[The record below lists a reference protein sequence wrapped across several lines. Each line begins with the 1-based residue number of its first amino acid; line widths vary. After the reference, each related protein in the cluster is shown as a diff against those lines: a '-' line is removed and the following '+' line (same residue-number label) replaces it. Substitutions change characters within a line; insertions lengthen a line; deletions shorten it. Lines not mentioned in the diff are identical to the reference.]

1 MFKKYSKE
9 VFLLIL
15 VSLLLISISAISAG
29 DVSNTT
35 TTSPT
40 VTVEKQVSM
49 SNVIKEDT
57 TDNKVLSKNSENIQ
71 TKEKTDNKKT
81 IKKETSN
88 VDYYVCDNSGSDSNT
103 GSQDNPFKTI
113 GYAVGKVNSNDNY
126 NIHIKN
132 GTYKGT
138 GNTNLT
144 IDNNTPSA
152 PLTQTKSVKKDDS
165 NVVEITGANVRN
177 YWSWDDDDPSSA
189 EISDEILDANA
200 GKTFLIDQKAFNILK
215 RVNLIKFS
223 GSITYVGKDNP
234 TSYSTLWLN
243 TDHGNNTKVAN
254 ITFQYTDERQL
265 FRGET
270 TGGYYNATVENCTF
284 NANVAD
290 FPENNLRL
298 IEFTT
303 GTEDSIDPVMIFK
316 NSKINISAPANF
328 LNFAQYFEGGWLGTV
343 DPKVVPIRIGEEFTF
358 ARATNNRRIIFD
370 SNNITISVSK
380 DDGNSYATLNA
391 IMFSSSHAQFT
402 NNNINLSGEKYL
414 YGMLC
419 TSYSSHNNISNNTFQ
434 INGQRYTAGIYL
446 TGGYL
451 QNNTVANNTITLV
464 SSNSSSSV
472 AEDSGYPIVIED
484 RRYIGG
490 NYPPAEYPSGGEL
503 INNTVIN
510 NTIVVSGNNVY
521 GIEHYGGTN
530 TLIKGNRINASG
542 INPTGIVIT
551 GNGLSVEDNI
561 IYITAQTNKTGT
573 TADYFPAIS
582 GGIYAQLCFNN
593 TIKNNKVVTVNGS
606 GITAKQYR
614 NLTII
619 GNKVNVT
626 DEYAVVLTECNNNN
640 VSGNELGSKSYYG
653 DEAVSIVDGQ
663 NNSVHDNKGLPRDK
677 TFLNVIISPDSLHV
691 GDYIYVNITLTDEE
705 GNLLSSKVTLNSS
718 ASVGKI
724 ISMNN
729 GKGSD
734 RLKILKFV
742 DNATILVTYNGTIR
756 YENCSAEV
764 PFTILRT
771 ETILTINN
779 PTDMLSTNVDITING
794 TLKDNNN
801 KAISNANISVTFNNK
816 EYNVT
821 TNSDGLFN
829 VTITTPSENGKYVL
843 TARYNGT
850 EIYDASQET
859 ITLTIGKIETTL
871 TVNEAMDVVMV
882 TRNMTINGT
891 LKDIDNHA
899 ISDATIKI
907 KVDDMDE
914 VSVKTNENG
923 EYSYSFK
930 TTKISDHINVY
941 VSYAGDDEYLETYA
955 NTWFIVEKI
964 GSKISV
970 DEIDNVDPN
979 SEINITGKLSVDYN
993 VNVGIPD
1000 ATVHITIDGQTYTT
1014 TTDEN
1019 GNYIKT
1025 ITTPDASKTYTVSVE
1040 YKGSE
1045 LYDECDDSI
1054 NLYVKTKSTID
1065 VETPI
1070 ITVVNNNIT
1079 IKGTLKDINGNPIR
1093 DVTIVMT
1100 IEDLINTTKTNS
1112 TGGYT
1117 FIYTA
1122 TKVDN
1127 NIPVDIKFIGDNYY
1141 APSSTQAT
1149 LTVEKLNSTLIIDN
1163 IENVKINASV
1173 VITGKVTNNTNNP
1186 ITDANVCVT
1195 VNNESKNVTTG
1206 TDGTFRVE
1214 FTAPS
1219 TAKTYTVTAKYEGSE
1234 IYNGSDNETT
1244 FDVEKIDSIITIDT
1258 IGSVDANSN
1267 VNVTGILVD
1276 SAQNAISNQEV
1287 TITVNNKK
1295 YTTTTGSDGKY
1306 VVTIMSPV
1314 VTGHYDVSASYA
1326 GSDVYTMAS
1335 AQTSMFVKEETSIT
1349 AEGPISATVNSTI
1362 TITGSLMDAS
1372 DNGIANATI
1381 TVVFEGKDY
1390 TTTTNNDGKFT
1401 CDIMTTTVGDNIPVT
1416 VRYDGNDTYMASSEI
1431 ISVDVEKLGSELT
1444 LNPVNNTNI
1453 NSTVDVSGLLSEEYT
1468 QKAIANSTV
1477 TIIVDGISYNTVTDD
1492 NGNFKVTIKA
1502 AATTGTYTIKA
1513 SYDGSDLYTPSSD
1526 ETTFDVEKIGS
1537 KLTLKP
1543 VNNTSINSTV
1553 DVSGV
1558 LSEKYTQKAITNSTI
1573 TIIVD
1578 GISYNTVTDDNG
1590 NFKVTIKAAATTGTY
1605 TIKASYD
1612 GSDLY
1617 TPSSDETTFDVE
1629 KISTKT
1635 TVDAVNGVIYEKVN
1649 LTAHITDVNGN
1660 NVTGGKVV
1668 FSINGVEVTDNNGN
1682 VIYANVTGGVATI
1695 TKEAPRVWYKE
1706 NTTIVATYLGNDA
1719 YDDSVSEKADVI
1731 ITLRTAN
1738 IDVLTNGTKVK
1749 VGDTTSIIAHVYYN
1763 NTLVNEGKVIFK
1775 LNGKTLKDDDGNII
1789 FVKVENGVAKLDYT
1803 ITSIYSAK
1811 EYTLTAVFSG
1821 KDYNRVATESHLTVL
1836 RTNTHIQAE
1845 MVNITSNNATVSLK
1859 IFDEKNN
1866 LINRDTKVTV
1876 KVNGKTVYNQII
1888 VSNGVANLNLNL
1900 PVSSKPYNITIISG
1914 ENSVYATS
1922 TTSFMFKNTVKI
1934 PTKVTATAKLVNNK
1948 TATVSVKINDNNNK
1962 PVTGNTKVVVKLNG
1976 KTQANA
1982 IAVNGV
1988 ADIDMIPPTIK
1999 GTYTLVVMTGET
2011 SIYEKATTT
2020 TTLKI

>member
-1 MFKKYSKE
+1 
-9 VFLLIL
+9 
-15 VSLLLISISAISAG
+15 
-29 DVSNTT
+29 
-35 TTSPT
+35 
-40 VTVEKQVSM
+40 
-49 SNVIKEDT
+49 
-57 TDNKVLSKNSENIQ
+57 
-71 TKEKTDNKKT
+71 
-81 IKKETSN
+81 
-88 VDYYVCDNSGSDSNT
+88 YYVCDNSGSDSNT
-103 GSQDNPFKTI
+103 GSQDSPFKTI
-113 GYAVGKVNSNDNY
+113 GYTVEKVNSNDNY

-152 PLTQTKSVKKDDS
+152 PLTPTKSVKKDDS
-165 NVVEITGANVRN
+165 NVVEITGTNVRN

-561 IYITAQTNKTGT
+561 IYITAQTNNTGT

-593 TIKNNKVVTVNGS
+593 TIRNNKVVTVNGS

-653 DEAVSIVDGQ
+653 DEAVSIIDGQ

-859 ITLTIGKIETTL
+859 ITLAIGKIETTL
-871 TVNEAMDVVMV
+871 TVNEPMDVVIV

-899 ISDATIKI
+899 IADATIKI

-930 TTKISDHINVY
+930 TIKTSDHINVH

-955 NTWFIVEKI
+955 STWFIVEKI

-993 VNVGIPD
+993 LNVGIPD

-1070 ITVVNNNIT
+1070 IITVVNNDIT

-1335 AQTSMFVKEETSIT
+1335 AQTSMFVKEETSII

-1362 TITGSLMDAS
+1362 TINGSLMDAS

-1390 TTTTNNDGKFT
+1390 TTTTNGDGKFT

-1444 LNPVNNTNI
+1444 LNPVNNTDI
-1453 NSTVDVSGLLSEEYT
+1453 NSTVDVSGVLSEEYT

-1477 TIIVDGISYNTVTDD
+1477 
-1492 NGNFKVTIKA
+1492 
-1502 AATTGTYTIKA
+1502 
-1513 SYDGSDLYTPSSD
+1513 
-1526 ETTFDVEKIGS
+1526 
-1537 KLTLKP
+1537 
-1543 VNNTSINSTV
+1543 
-1553 DVSGV
+1553 
-1558 LSEKYTQKAITNSTI
+1558 

-1695 TKEAPRVWYKE
+1695 TKEAPRVWHKE

-1845 MVNITSNNATVSLK
+1845 MVNITSNNATVSIK

-1866 LINRDTKVTV
+1866 TVQRNTKVTV
-1876 KVNGKTVYNQII
+1876 KVNGKTFYNQII

-2020 TTLKI
+2020 TTLKV

>member
-1 MFKKYSKE
+1 MFKKYNKE
-9 VFLLIL
+9 IFLLIL

-29 DVSNTT
+29 DVSNST

-49 SNVIKEDT
+49 NNVIKEDT

-71 TKEKTDNKKT
+71 TKEKTDNKET

-88 VDYYVCDNSGSDSNT
+88 VDYCVCDNSGNDSNT
-103 GSQDNPFKTI
+103 GSQDSPFKTI
-113 GYAVGKVNSNDNY
+113 GYTVEKVNSNDNY

-152 PLTQTKSVKKDDS
+152 PLTPTKSVKKDDS

-561 IYITAQTNKTGT
+561 IYITAQTNNTGT

-653 DEAVSIVDGQ
+653 DEAVSIIDGQ

-779 PTDMLSTNVDITING
+779 PTDMLSTNIDITING

-859 ITLTIGKIETTL
+859 ITLAIGKIETTL
-871 TVNEAMDVVMV
+871 TVNEPMDVVIV

-899 ISDATIKI
+899 IADATIKI

-930 TTKISDHINVY
+930 TTKTSDHINVH

-955 NTWFIVEKI
+955 STWFIVEKI

-993 VNVGIPD
+993 LNVGIPD

-1070 ITVVNNNIT
+1070 IITVVNNDIT

-1276 SAQNAISNQEV
+1276 SAQNAIINQEV

-1295 YTTTTGSDGKY
+1295 YTTTTDNEGKY
-1306 VVTIMSPV
+1306 VVTIMTPV
-1314 VTGHYDVSASYA
+1314 VTGNYDVSASYA

-1362 TITGSLMDAS
+1362 TINGTLIDAS

-1381 TVVFEGKDY
+1381 TVTFEGKKY

-1444 LNPVNNTNI
+1444 LNPVNNTDI
-1453 NSTVDVSGLLSEEYT
+1453 NSTVDVSGVLSEEYT

-1477 TIIVDGISYNTVTDD
+1477 
-1492 NGNFKVTIKA
+1492 
-1502 AATTGTYTIKA
+1502 
-1513 SYDGSDLYTPSSD
+1513 
-1526 ETTFDVEKIGS
+1526 
-1537 KLTLKP
+1537 
-1543 VNNTSINSTV
+1543 
-1553 DVSGV
+1553 
-1558 LSEKYTQKAITNSTI
+1558 

-1695 TKEAPRVWYKE
+1695 TKEAPRVWHKE

-1962 PVTGNTKVVVKLNG
+1962 PVTGNTKVVVKFNG

-2020 TTLKI
+2020 TTLKV